1 MAVRQVISR
10 GYARWATKIEVEENN
25 TVTVTYDVRQ
35 LARNS
40 GGSPIRANGSDNG
53 GSAGN
58 DVNVVADYMAWVDL
72 ESGQS
77 SVTRQRAIDA
87 LDATYNDGRVITSN
101 ARTDGV
107 YDDDIPLYQ
116 APADDDNDDSTDA
129 ANDDSNAADPDPI
142 LVFARASKVD
152 MQALRGI
159 LNDHALDTYLDRGEA
174 YDLMTDVMRRA
185 VDAALIVPS
194 TMDHEGAGDGSGEAV
209 QVVDEAVSRNVGDEV
224 LNITHVLADDNQFL
238 TDDQDDEEGE
248 TPELVY
254 TYDDDDIFIDSTE
267 DEGQEIDMETFE
279 SKINYHDDDD
289 KDPVDIQVIAYD
301 IDGTSIFRVVDD
313 S

>member
-174 YDLMTDVMRRA
+174 YDLMTDVLRRLF
-185 VDAALIVPS
+185 DADTLMPT
-194 TMDHEGAGDGSGEAV
+194 TMDHEDDGEDV

-238 TDDQDDEEGE
+238 TDTQEDETDGQD

-279 SKINYHDDDD
+279 SMIDFHDPADE
-289 KDPVDIQVIAYD
+289 KDEVDIQVIAYD